1 VLFFPLGIFLPLVSR
16 HLRFWRGIE
25 IAIALSFSIELL
37 QYLSS
42 AWGSYRS
49 ADVND
54 VILNVLG
61 ASLGLALMSLLRLRR
76 GTGAAIARG

>member
-1 VLFFPLGIFLPLVSR
+1 MLFFPLGILLPLVWKR
-16 HLRFWRGIE
+16 LRFWRAIQ
-25 IAIALSFSIELL
+25 IAIALSCSIELL

-61 ASLGLALMSLLRLRR
+61 ASLGLALVSLLRLRP
-76 GTGAAIARG
+76 GTRPAVARA

>member
-1 VLFFPLGIFLPLVSR
+1 MLFFPLGIFLPLVWTQ
-16 HLRFWRGIE
+16 LRFWRAIQ
-25 IAIALSFSIELL
+25 IAIVLSVSIELV

-61 ASLGLALMSLLRLRR
+61 ACLGLALVSLLRLRQ
-76 GTGAAIARG
+76 GTPVHA